1 MVEVSKIRISKEWV
15 QSAMQ
20 SDGVRKQLKS
30 KADEVADR
38 ARIYA
43 NADGVDMDIEVQE
56 GTRPGGRPF
65 ADVRASNVAQEFGD
79 DVTPRFRILGRAA
92 ERA

>member
-1 MVEVSKIRISKEWV
+1 MVEISKIRISKEWV
-15 QSAMQ
+15 QQAMQ
-20 SDGVRKQLKS
+20 SPGVRKQLKA

-43 NADGVDMDIEVQE
+43 ASDGVDMDVEVRE

-92 ERA
+92 EGA